1 MVIVISP
8 LLERLVYPPMVA
20 TQSIPKIALAPLFIV
35 WFGFGVAPKVAV
47 AFLIAFFPIVIDT
60 IVGLRSIDPA
70 MIQLARSMGAP
81 PHRIFRKLRLPH
93 ALPAIFGGLK
103 VASSLAVVG
112 ALTGEFVGSDKG
124 LGYLLVQASGNLN
137 TALLFATLVVLSALA
152 MALFYLVEMLERIAI
167 PWHAS
172 QRTHPA
178 LTDNRN
184 QGDPNMLKR
193 RDRFLAHAC
202 AIAVAAGIALGA
214 FPAAAAEKVSLRL
227 DWVNSGYHAIW
238 YYGIDKGIFE
248 KAGIDL
254 EVLEGKGSAVTAQT
268 VGNDSVMFGTA
279 DTAAVM
285 GLIAQGMPIKIV
297 RRLSAAER
305 ARHHLPGEQGLE
317 EICGHGL
324 GEDRFLGRAAP
335 RRRSCRR

>member
-1 MVIVISP
+1 MYARFHAVFWTLASFAIVFAVWELIVRLFAMPQYLLPGPVPVFVALAGNLGPILIQTLWTTATVLAGFFIAAAFAIPLAMMIVISP

-70 MIQLARSMGAP
+70 MLQLARSMGAP
-81 PHRIFRKLRLPH
+81 PHRIFLKMRLPH

-124 LGYLLVQASGNLN
+124 LGYMLVQASGNLN

-152 MALFYLVEMLERIAI
+152 MSFFYLIEALERILI

-172 QRTHPA
+172 QREHP
-178 LTDNRN
+178 R
-184 QGDPNMLKR
+184 
-193 RDRFLAHAC
+193 
-202 AIAVAAGIALGA
+202 
-214 FPAAAAEKVSLRL
+214 
-227 DWVNSGYHAIW
+227 
-238 YYGIDKGIFE
+238 
-248 KAGIDL
+248 
-254 EVLEGKGSAVTAQT
+254 
-268 VGNDSVMFGTA
+268 
-279 DTAAVM
+279 
-285 GLIAQGMPIKIV
+285 
-297 RRLSAAER
+297 
-305 ARHHLPGEQGLE
+305 
-317 EICGHGL
+317 
-324 GEDRFLGRAAP
+324 
-335 RRRSCRR
+335 

>member
-1 MVIVISP
+1 MYARFHAVFWTLGSFAIVFAVWELIVRLFAMPQYLLPGPVPVFAALADNFGPILNQTLWTTATVLAGFILAAAFAIPLAMMIVISP

-70 MIQLARSMGAP
+70 MLQLARSMGAP
-81 PHRIFRKLRLPH
+81 PHRIFLKMRLPH

-124 LGYLLVQASGNLN
+124 LGYMLVQASGNLN

-152 MALFYLVEMLERIAI
+152 MAFFYLIEVVERIAI

-172 QRTHPA
+172 QRAHP
-178 LTDNRN
+178 
-184 QGDPNMLKR
+184 
-193 RDRFLAHAC
+193 H
-202 AIAVAAGIALGA
+202 
-214 FPAAAAEKVSLRL
+214 
-227 DWVNSGYHAIW
+227 
-238 YYGIDKGIFE
+238 
-248 KAGIDL
+248 
-254 EVLEGKGSAVTAQT
+254 
-268 VGNDSVMFGTA
+268 
-279 DTAAVM
+279 
-285 GLIAQGMPIKIV
+285 
-297 RRLSAAER
+297 
-305 ARHHLPGEQGLE
+305 
-317 EICGHGL
+317 
-324 GEDRFLGRAAP
+324 
-335 RRRSCRR
+335 